1 MGGYLSDAVVLQVD
15 DSGHGHLH
23 AAKNGHHLQDLIIEG
38 RSCEGLTETHRPSHD
53 STAQLLVT
61 TRELPVPQGALTMTA
76 ATQTPTFT

>member
-23 AAKNGHHLQDLIIEG
+23 AAKNGHHLQDLVIKG
-38 RSCEGLTETHRPSHD
+38 RSCEGLTETQSHD
-53 STAQLLVT
+53 STAQLTVT
-61 TRELPVPQGALTMTA
+61 TRELPVPQGALLTA